1 MLIPRENIKAS
12 LNAIPEKP
20 GCYRYR
26 NDSGTVIYVGKA
38 KNLRKRVSS
47 YFQKENNDP
56 KTRALLRDLVSVEY
70 IVVETEHD
78 ALLLE
83 NNLIKEHQPMYNI
96 LLKEGNT
103 YPWICVTREPFPRI
117 FVTHKMSKDG
127 SLYFGPYPDRSLP
140 YTLIKLFKWL
150 FKFRTCKLAL
160 TPESVRAGKFR
171 VCLQY
176 HIKRCKAPC
185 VGDVSI
191 EEYRKD
197 VESAKKILNGNI
209 KEVVSELKDAM
220 LTHAEKLEFE
230 KAHEIQQTIIAL
242 ENHQAKSTII
252 SDVIGNAL
260 VVSCESDSEAFYVN
274 YLELRHGNIIAG
286 KTMEYKMRL
295 EEHKDDVLASVVQE
309 LIQTSRSG
317 SIKEVILP
325 FDPGFKLDA
334 SVSITVPQ
342 RGDRKRVLDLSLE
355 NVRQYMTD
363 KYKQAEKLNPEQR
376 NTQLLREL
384 MVTVGLPT
392 LPYHIECFDNSNIAG
407 DAPVAACVVFKG
419 ARPSKADYRH
429 YHIRDVVGPDDY
441 ASMSEVVKRR
451 YSKMI
456 EEGAD
461 LPDLIITDGGKGHM
475 STVSAALAELGIEVP
490 ILGLAKDK
498 HHNTANILF
507 GDPPQLVGI
516 MQRSQAFHLLT
527 RIQDEVHRFAI
538 KFHREV
544 RAKKQNRSQLDDIKG
559 IGPVTKKALLSHF
572 KSIKRI
578 RSSSLQDLSDV
589 IGESKAKIIY
599 NHFNNEQ

>member
-1 MLIPRENIKAS
+1 MLIPREHIRAS
-12 LNAIPEKP
+12 LSAIPEKP

-26 NDSGTVIYVGKA
+26 NSGGEVIYVGKA
-38 KNLRKRVSS
+38 KNLRKRISS
-47 YFQKENNDP
+47 YFQKENEDP
-56 KTRALLRDLVSVEY
+56 KTRALLRDLNSVEY

-103 YPWICVTREPFPRI
+103 YPWISVTREPFPRI
-117 FVTHKMSKDG
+117 FSTHKMNRDG

-140 YTLIKLFKWL
+140 HTLIKLFKWL

-160 TPESVRAGKFR
+160 TPESIKAGKFR

-185 VGDVSI
+185 IGNI
-191 EEYRKD
+191 PLAEYQKD

-209 KEVVSELKDAM
+209 KEVVAELKTAM
-220 LTHAEKLEFE
+220 LAHAERLEFE
-230 KAHEIQQTIIAL
+230 KAHDVQQTIIAL

-260 VVSCESDSEAFYVN
+260 VVSCDSDSEAFYVN

-286 KTMEYKMRL
+286 KTMEYKKRI
-295 EEHKDDVLASVVQE
+295 EEDRDEVLSSIVQD
-309 LIQTSRSG
+309 LIQNSKTGNIR
-317 SIKEVILP
+317 EVILP
-325 FDPGFKLDA
+325 FDPGFELGKNLT
-334 SVSITVPQ
+334 ITVPQ
-342 RGDRKRVLDLSLE
+342 RGDRRKVLDLSME
-355 NVRQYMTD
+355 NVRQYMED

-384 MVTVGLPT
+384 MTTIGLPS
-392 LPYHIECFDNSNIAG
+392 LPYHIECFDNSNISG

-419 ARPSKADYRH
+419 AHPSKADYRH
-429 YHIRDVVGPDDY
+429 YHIRGVSGPDDY
-441 ASMSEVVKRR
+441 ASMREVVTRR

-456 EEGAD
+456 EEGAE
-461 LPDLIITDGGKGHM
+461 LPDLIVTDGGKGHM
-475 STVSAALAELGIEVP
+475 NTVSSALTELGVEIP
-490 ILGLAKDK
+490 ILGLAKDDK
-498 HHNTANILF
+498 HNTANILY

-516 MQRSQAFHLLT
+516 LQRSQAFHLLT

-538 KFHREV
+538 KFHRDI
-544 RAKKQNRSQLDDIKG
+544 RSKKQKQSQLDDIKG
-559 IGPVTKKALLSHF
+559 IGAVTKKTLLSHF
-572 KSIKRI
+572 KSIKRM
-578 RSSSLQDLSDV
+578 RSASMEELAEV
-589 IGESKAKIIY
+589 IGAAKAKIIHD
-599 NHFNNEQ
+599 HFNSPQ

>member
-1 MLIPRENIKAS
+1 MLIPRENIRTS

-26 NDSGTVIYVGKA
+26 NRDGVVIYVGKA

-47 YFQKENNDP
+47 YFHKEVNDP

-96 LLKEGNT
+96 LLKEGNV

-127 SLYFGPYPDRSLP
+127 SLYFGPYPDRSFP

-150 FKFRTCKLAL
+150 FKFRTCKLPL
-160 TPESVRAGKFR
+160 TVDGIEAHKFK

-176 HIKRCKAPC
+176 HIKRCNAPC
-185 VGDVSI
+185 IGDISI
-191 EEYRKD
+191 EEYRGH
-197 VESAKKILNGNI
+197 VENAKRILNGNI
-209 KEVVSELKDAM
+209 KEVVGELKEVM
-220 LTHAEKLEFE
+220 MEHAKKLEFE
-230 KAHEIQQTIIAL
+230 KAHEVQQTIIAL
-242 ENHQAKSTII
+242 ENYQAKSTII

-260 VVSCESDSEAFYVN
+260 VVSCDSDSEAFYVN

-286 KTMEYKMRL
+286 KTMEYKMGI
-295 EEHKDDVLASVVQE
+295 EEDREDVFSSVLQE

-317 SIKEVILP
+317 SIREVILP
-325 FDPGFKLDA
+325 FDPGFKLDSA
-334 SVSITVPQ
+334 VSITVPQ
-342 RGDRKRVLDLSLE
+342 RGDRKKVLDLSME

-384 MVTVGLPT
+384 MTTIGLPK
-392 LPYHIECFDNSNIAG
+392 LPYHIECFDNSNIGG
-407 DAPVAACVVFKG
+407 DSPVAACIVFKG
-419 ARPSKADYRH
+419 ARPSKSDYRH
-429 YHIRDVVGPDDY
+429 YHIKDVVGPDDY
-441 ASMSEVVKRR
+441 ASMSEIVRRR

-456 EEGAD
+456 EEGED

-475 STVSAALAELGIEVP
+475 SVVSSTLSDLGIDIPV
-490 ILGLAKDK
+490 LGLAKDK
-498 HHNTANILF
+498 YHNTANILY
-507 GDPPQLVGI
+507 GNPPELVGI

-538 KFHREV
+538 KFHRDV
-544 RAKKQNRSQLDDIKG
+544 RSKKQTKSALDDIKG
-559 IGPVTKKALLSHF
+559 IGPVTKKALLNHF

-578 RSSSLQDLSDV
+578 RSASLSDLSGVVGD
-589 IGESKAKIIY
+589 SKAHIIY
-599 NHFNNEQ
+599 NHFIGQ